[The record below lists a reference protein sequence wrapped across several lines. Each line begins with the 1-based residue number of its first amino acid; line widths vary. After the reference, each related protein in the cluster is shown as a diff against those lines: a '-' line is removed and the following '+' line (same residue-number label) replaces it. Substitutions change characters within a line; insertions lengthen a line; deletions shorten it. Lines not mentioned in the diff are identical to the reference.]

1 MSVFRDT
8 PSPKHSTAGRHVK
21 ILFQIQPRWA
31 RAVVFAVSLAALS
44 AAHASD
50 VGADED
56 GGDAKSSWSD
66 RNWFVVP
73 VPISDPTIG
82 SGLVLGGAYFYPQ
95 TTEQKASQPA
105 SVTGAGGFYTDS
117 DSKAFAVGHQAYFN
131 DDIWRLSVVAGAV
144 DLNMKLRSLGAIR
157 ERDIN
162 WGVKG
167 GGFYIEA
174 SRAIFGKWRLGAF
187 ARYLDFDEDFS
198 VAPQADDFVLENST
212 VGAGIGVE
220 AEFDS
225 RDTPYNPR
233 HGSRLKVSVLASNES
248 FGGDDNYESYSL
260 NYTSYHDVHPS
271 VVVAWQLRGCHR
283 SDDTP
288 LWDACVI
295 NLRGFPVIDYLGKT
309 SVLGQAEARWQF
321 YKRWGAVAFAGA
333 GAYENSFNEFR
344 ENEVIQSYGVGL
356 RFMVMPSQRINVRL
370 DYGRSKDDDA
380 IYLGVMEAF

>member
-1 MSVFRDT
+1 
-8 PSPKHSTAGRHVK
+8 
-21 ILFQIQPRWA
+21 
-31 RAVVFAVSLAALS
+31 LS

-105 SVTGAGGFYTDS
+105 SVTGAGG
-117 DSKAFAVGHQAYFN
+117 DSKAFAVGHQAYFK

-225 RDTPYNPR
+225 RDTLWR
-233 HGSRLKVSVLASNES
+233 QR
-248 FGGDDNYESYSL
+248 
-260 NYTSYHDVHPS
+260 
-271 VVVAWQLRGCHR
+271 QLRILFAQLH
-283 SDDTP
+283 
-288 LWDACVI
+288 VI
-295 NLRGFPVIDYLGKT
+295 
-309 SVLGQAEARWQF
+309 S
-321 YKRWGAVAFAGA
+321 
-333 GAYENSFNEFR
+333 
-344 ENEVIQSYGVGL
+344 
-356 RFMVMPSQRINVRL
+356 
-370 DYGRSKDDDA
+370 
-380 IYLGVMEAF
+380 